1 MTSLKKMLTLLML
14 SIFFGL
20 INGNAFAATATDQT
34 ASSSKLQPYSYYMN
48 ILIKEAHKN
57 TKFPFAA
64 MIVDKNTGQ
73 ILSIGLNTQSANPT
87 YHGEIVAINNCVKK
101 YPHINWKNTILITT
115 AEPCPM
121 CMSAII
127 WAGISEVVFGTSIAY
142 LNAHQWHQ
150 INLSSTDVAARA
162 SFYQGKIIGGVL
174 HEKTDPMFNVGQ

>member
-1 MTSLKKMLTLLML
+1 MKISNQKNLFLAVFCLIL
-14 SIFFGL
+14 FF
-20 INGNAFAATATDQT
+20 ISNVAFAESTST
-34 ASSSKLQPYSYYMN
+34 ASSLKPYSYYMN

-64 MIVDKNTGQ
+64 MIVDKNTGK
-73 ILSIGLNTQSANPT
+73 ILSIGVNTQSANPT

-115 AEPCPM
+115 GEPCPM

-127 WAGISEVVFGTSIAY
+127 WAGISEVVYATSIAY
-142 LNAHQWHQ
+142 LNAHHWHQ
-150 INLSSTDVAARA
+150 INISSQEVINSAP
-162 SFYQGKIIGGVL
+162 FYHGKVIGGVL